1 MDPSISET
9 IETTLLHAV
18 AALRRVRN
26 NGRPVNKLPPEILSH
41 VFSFLR
47 YDGDEL
53 VNISR
58 EFGLHTTGEPVANL
72 LPLLCISSR
81 WRSIAMT
88 SSFLWSMIDNREIF
102 SLPISS
108 HYRPVSGP
116 LDAHIVETFFL
127 PAQFDFR
134 RNAHALQ
141 YFHQFNAALVD
152 CLRNEGHRIRE
163 FFAEVPA
170 VLLPALT
177 DFPGESLRACELWPS
192 EGSRDELGAI
202 RPLFNASTPKLRSLV
217 IGNILFIPS
226 NHFPSLTHLLLVGGV
241 VSPPP
246 DGPFTFANFM
256 LFLSRCPNLQILYLS
271 YLDVVKLQELPD
283 HRITAPLNLKY
294 LRKFSNDKVYVD
306 QTGRHGLPYSGP
318 QFRRALLEHLELSPD
333 CVIRLA
339 AILPND
345 LGRTLHS
352 IPFDKPFTSVY
363 LGGHRHPEFY
373 ASEPNVIPL
382 ECFSIMATD
391 ARRQRGVRI
400 DFQMPGSRYAPP
412 DLAMPSAR
420 ILVRDAMRHAPLLS
434 SVQELWVV
442 PQSAV
447 LLAEP
452 GSLFGGLPHLTTLV
466 IGLLPLPQHLDVNVR
481 FQWEPLHFL
490 EIHDSRVVHCPMLH
504 TLCVFIT
511 TAEHAMQV
519 YSVVLSR
526 GEAGYPV
533 RRLVVGFYMRPP
545 FTVLELAEG
554 LWGLVE
560 DFTLI
565 KYWERC
571 PDDLLWVHCLPPLCR
586 DPSERNDSYW
596 PVWM

>member
-1 MDPSISET
+1 M
-9 IETTLLHAV
+9 ETTLLHAV

-26 NGRPVNKLPPEILSH
+26 GGRPVNKLPPEILSH
-41 VFSFLR
+41 IFSFLR
-47 YDGDEL
+47 YNGDKRGNL
-53 VNISR
+53 SR

-72 LPLLCISSR
+72 LPLLYICSR

-88 SSFLWSMIDNREIF
+88 SPFLWSMIDNREI
-102 SLPISS
+102 SNLPISS
-108 HYRPVSGP
+108 IYRPASGP
-116 LDAHIVETFFL
+116 LAAHIVETFLL
-127 PAQFDFR
+127 PEHFDFR
-134 RNAHALQ
+134 RHPHALALQ
-141 YFHQFNAALVD
+141 YFHRYNATLVD

-163 FFAEVPA
+163 FFVEVPA
-170 VLLPALT
+170 VLLPALM

-192 EGSRDELGAI
+192 EGSQDELGAI
-202 RPLFNASTPKLRSLV
+202 RPLFNGSTPELRSLV

-226 NHFPSLTHLLLVGGV
+226 NHFPSLTHLLLLGGV
-241 VSPPP
+241 VFPAPN
-246 DGPFTFANFM
+246 GPFTFVNFM
-256 LFLSRCPNLQILYLS
+256 LFLSRCPNLQTLYLT
-271 YLDVVKLQELPD
+271 YLDVTKLQELPVQ
-283 HRITAPLNLKY
+283 RIAAPLNLKY
-294 LRKFSNDKVYVD
+294 LRKLSNDEVPVD
-306 QTGRHGLPYSGP
+306 RTGRRDLPYVGP
-318 QFRRALLEHLELSPD
+318 QFRRALLEHLQLSPD

-339 AILPND
+339 TILPTD

-363 LGGHRHPEFY
+363 LGGHWQPAFY
-373 ASEPNVIPL
+373 ASEPNVIPQ

-400 DFQMPGSRYAPP
+400 DFQIPGSRYAPP
-412 DLAMPSAR
+412 DLTTHSAR
-420 ILVRDAMRHAPLLS
+420 VLVRDAMAHAPLLS

-442 PQSAV
+442 PQSTI

-466 IGLLPLPQHLDVNVR
+466 IGLLPLPRRLDANVK
-481 FQWEPLHFL
+481 FQWEPLHSL
-490 EIHDSRVVHCPMLH
+490 EIHDGHVVHCPMLQ

-533 RRLVVGFYMRPP
+533 RRLVVGFYMPPP

-571 PDDLLWVHCLPPLCR
+571 PDDLLWVHRLPHVCR
-586 DPSERNDSYW
+586 DPSARNGWNW